1 MTILTVLN
9 FFRARVTAFYGH
21 RKRNLL
27 EKKKCNTSKNEEK
40 YSYFD
45 GGVLQRFETSSDRF
59 EFCRPSPLL
68 LFSRPFVF
76 GGEGRIFGRLDESYT
91 AFNSRCSVFHHGS
104 VEFSSGRYQSKSAN
118 QMFGFSLLTASRL
131 YDVIGVGGSEPCVPA
146 LPPHYNIFRVVPS
159 RHAFCQFYRFC

>member
-27 EKKKCNTSKNEEK
+27 EKKNVTRARTKKNIHTSTVAFSKGSK
-40 YSYFD
+40 
-45 GGVLQRFETSSDRF
+45 LQAIGLSSVGRVP
-59 EFCRPSPLL
+59 FCFFLDPLFL
-68 LFSRPFVF
+68 GARA
-76 GGEGRIFGRLDESYT
+76 GYLDESYT